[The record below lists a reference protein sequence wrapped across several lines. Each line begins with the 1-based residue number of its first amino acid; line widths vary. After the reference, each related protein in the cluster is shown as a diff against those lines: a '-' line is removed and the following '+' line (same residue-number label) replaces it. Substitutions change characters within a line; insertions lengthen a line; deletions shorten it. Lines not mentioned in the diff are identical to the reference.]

1 MLIVTLRIFLNEVLI
16 QRRFIVDLLMNIMFI
31 GFKEGGGIVNLLYYV
46 QSVANILLRL
56 HISEMRWVISQID

>member
-16 QRRFIVDLLMNIMFI
+16 QRRFIVNLLMTII
-31 GFKEGGGIVNLLYYV
+31 CSGFKEGGIVNLFYYV